1 MSEYSHMLKTCM
13 KGQFV
18 QYDVYEGCYSRF
30 MKNPYSRHFNYD
42 SRVILYCVET
52 FFAGFQVLMYA

>member
-1 MSEYSHMLKTCM
+1 M